1 MFSFTGVILVMAAL
15 GFGADLLPEGTIRPE
30 RSFLTVNGFM
40 ALVGLTG
47 LVINDAIVLI
57 NFINQ
62 RLEDGLSLDDALLTA
77 GHQRM
82 RPIMMTTFTTIAGL
96 LPMAI
101 GIPDFSIQWS
111 PFATAF
117 ISGLTVSTSM
127 TLLVIPVLFK
137 LLEKFRRKPFFNRF
151 KGH

>member
-1 MFSFTGVILVMAAL
+1 MGVHPPM
-15 GFGADLLPEGTIRPE
+15 
-30 RSFLTVNGFM
+30 
-40 ALVGLTG
+40 VGLTG

-62 RLEDGLSLDDALLTA
+62 RIKDGLPLKQALLTA

-101 GIPDFSIQWS
+101 GIPDFSIAWS

-117 ISGLTVSTSM
+117 IAGLTVSTSM
-127 TLLVIPVLFK
+127 TLLIIPVLFEI
-137 LLEKFRRKPFFNRF
+137 LEKFRRNKFFKRF
-151 KGH
+151 HNT